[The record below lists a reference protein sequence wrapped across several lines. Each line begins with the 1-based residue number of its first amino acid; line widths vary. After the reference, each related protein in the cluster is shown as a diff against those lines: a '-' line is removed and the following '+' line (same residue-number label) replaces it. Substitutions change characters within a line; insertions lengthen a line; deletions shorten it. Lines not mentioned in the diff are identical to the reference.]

1 MKHYL
6 IQLIVSFFL
15 ISVVQTTVKGQPGLF
30 STPVK
35 TLSVKELLPDK
46 EEERGQIEKALPKRL
61 TVKPEQ
67 PRRLLIFNL
76 NVNYGGHR
84 SIDYASY
91 AIARMGEE
99 HDAWETVITKDTNVF
114 RTENLKK
121 FDAIFFNNNVG
132 NLFKDKKLRQNVLDF
147 VYAGGGVMG
156 VHGTTA
162 AFTLWGEGGHEDWPP
177 FGVMI
182 GARGAS
188 HRINTEHVYMELE
201 DPDHPVVQAFDGKY
215 PDFKDEF
222 FRFKDP
228 YSRDLVRILL
238 SIDKEKTDMEQGRAY
253 GDVIREDNDY
263 AVAWVRQYGRGRIF
277 YNSFAHNPYVFWDPL
292 MLDYFQ
298 DAIQFVL
305 GDLEAPTTPSNK
317 LTPAME
323 AQEKMDWKFGVE
335 AYTFKDNTFFETI
348 EKTADLELLY
358 VGGLNVQQVSD
369 EIPKKFDY
377 NLSEEELMAVR
388 NKLIEEGLRMPTY
401 FIFDIPGDEETV
413 KKIFEFGRKMGIET
427 FISEPKPENLDII
440 EKYCEEYNIKVGLHN
455 HAPRLSPVYYDP
467 DKLMEVVEG
476 RSPLIGAACDFGYWI
491 REGID
496 PLEAIKTLG
505 DRVITLQMHDLNE
518 KSAEAHDVPWG
529 TGVVDLDGILKY
541 LEKENIQPV
550 LFGLEYSYNWNES
563 LPEIKKSIEY
573 FNKKSIELSE

>member
-6 IQLIVSFFL
+6 IPLVISFFM
-15 ISVVQTTVKGQPGLF
+15 ISVYQTTVKAQPGLF
-30 STPVK
+30 ESPVK
-35 TLSVKELLPDK
+35 TRSVKDLLSDK
-46 EEERGQIEKALPKRL
+46 EDDREQIEKALPGRI

-84 SIDYASY
+84 SIDYAGY
-91 AIARMGEE
+91 AFARMGEK
-99 HDAWETVITKDTNVF
+99 HGAWETVITKDTNVF
-114 RTENLKK
+114 RAENLKQ
-121 FDAIFFNNNVG
+121 FDAVFFNNNVG
-132 NLFKDKKLRQNVLDF
+132 NLFKDKTLRQNLLDF

-162 AFTLWGEGGHEDWPP
+162 AFTDWPGAHEDWPP
-177 FGVMI
+177 FGIMI

-188 HRINTEHVYMELE
+188 HRINTEHVFMDLE
-201 DPDHPVVQAFDGKY
+201 EPDHPVVQAFDGNA

-228 YSRDLVRILL
+228 YSRDLVRVLL

-263 AVAWVRQYGRGRIF
+263 AVAWVKNYGRGRIF

-298 DAIQFVL
+298 DALQFVL
-305 GDLEAPTTPSNK
+305 GDLEAPATPSAK

-323 AQEKMDWKFGVE
+323 AQEKLGWKFGIE

-348 EKTADLELLY
+348 EKTADLGLLH

-388 NKLIEEGLRMPTY
+388 NKLIKEGLRMPTY

-440 EKYCEEYNIKVGLHN
+440 EKYCEEYNIRVGLHN

-467 DKLMEVVEG
+467 DKLLEVVEG

-496 PLEAIKTLG
+496 PLEAIKKLG
-505 DRVITLQMHDLNE
+505 QRVITLQMHDLNE

-529 TGVVDLDGILKY
+529 TGVVDLDGILNY
-541 LEKENIQPV
+541 LEQENIEPV

-573 FNKKSIELSE
+573 FNRKAIELAK